1 MHVCARPYTPTHTHT
16 LRYFQSCV
24 HPPGYTCT
32 HPDGCRAH
40 STARIATFLGDELR
54 GNSNLKRP
62 KHGGVVTGDNVIRA
76 TWGRGVGMG
85 AQRKAPYFLLP
96 IPKAKAE
103 SGQGPPGITHHPVR
117 EALTVG
123 IADDVGLGIG
133 FPENPVTP

>member
-1 MHVCARPYTPTHTHT
+1 MNVNTHPHTHSDIFKAMHT
-16 LRYFQSCV
+16 PQAS
-24 HPPGYTCT
+24 TCT
-32 HPDGCRAH
+32 HPDGCRTH

-62 KHGGVVTGDNVIRA
+62 KHRGVVAGDDVICA

-85 AQRKAPYFLLP
+85 AQVKAPYSLLL

-103 SGQGPPGITHHPVR
+103 SGQGPPGIAHHPGR
-117 EALTVG
+117 EALTIG
-123 IADDVGLGIG
+123 IADDVGLRIG